1 MATTGCE
8 PSTGRFAPR
17 RTPFAPTLKDLKR
30 QAREAANSL
39 QWWFR
44 DRYRLPPNDPRFLA
58 LTSDELALD
67 YWTAYYAASAAK
79 GENISFEDE
88 DDDYDLAAIESELE
102 AQADQSALHD
112 ENPDAWEDVL

>member
-1 MATTGCE
+1 MTATTGCA
-8 PSTGRFAPR
+8 PFIGQSAPR
-17 RTPFAPTLKDLKR
+17 RTPFVPKLKEIKR

-79 GENISFEDE
+79 GEAISFDEE
-88 DDDYDLAAIESELE
+88 DDDYDLAAIEAALE
-102 AQADQSALHD
+102 AQADQAAIN
-112 ENPDAWEDVL
+112 NPDPDQWEDA